1 MKILI
6 VDDNSEKIKEIM
18 AVIHEFEIID
28 YENAMDIQKAS
39 QLLKSTQFD
48 LLILD
53 INLPNRMGEEPLKGN
68 GTQFL
73 KNLQGNR
80 TLIKPLYTIGLTAYD
95 DEVNIS
101 STDFSNHFSE
111 LIHYDASSEVW
122 KQNLRGKIKN
132 IILNNKDVLTRKRD
146 YLYDYAIITALKT
159 PELDAVLEVFKDTK
173 QLQIEGDPTLYYE
186 VVSGELSKKIIL
198 ATDDTMGMVA
208 SAQLSE
214 KVMQTFRPRC
224 LLMGGIAAGIQGKSN
239 LGDILV
245 AASSWNYDSGKYL
258 GDGQLNEFLP
268 DFQPINISVEVNRAA
283 KINIDTQ
290 LFEIKKKFAPDYVTT
305 DLNVIVGP
313 VASGSAVISDS
324 SIIRRAQSSTR
335 KLIGIE
341 MEIYGMYYA
350 AMHTSAPRPIFL
362 ASKSVCD
369 FADETKNDNYQKY
382 ASQTSAA
389 YLKYLIDNSVLQ

>member
-1 MKILI
+1 MVNSNYTYIATIVELVQPVNYFILFFNKFHQLIIEFISFIIEQKIDWVALSF
-6 VDDNSEKIKEIM
+6 VRKPDDIRHLRSILLEKNSNAKIIAKIEKPEAIT
-18 AVIHEFEIID
+18 H
-28 YENAMDIQKAS
+28 
-39 QLLKSTQFD
+39 
-48 LLILD
+48 
-53 INLPNRMGEEPLKGN
+53 
-68 GTQFL
+68 
-73 KNLQGNR
+73 
-80 TLIKPLYTIGLTAYD
+80 
-95 DEVNIS
+95 
-101 STDFSNHFSE
+101 
-111 LIHYDASSEVW
+111 
-122 KQNLRGKIKN
+122 LR
-132 IILNNKDVLTRKRD
+132 
-146 YLYDYAIITALKT
+146 
-159 PELDAVLEVFKDTK
+159 E
-173 QLQIEGDPTLYYE
+173 
-186 VVSGELSKKIIL
+186 IIL